1 MKKIAV
7 LLFVSF
13 FAMLVAF
20 ILVLKQNG
28 GQTPAENKTVSA
40 QKTFQKQVNKQ
51 GDVSV
56 EVTPLSLLRGKEAS
70 FSVVF
75 DTHSVNLDYDIASLA
90 AIFDEKGQSYK
101 AVAWTGGRGG
111 HHLSGELRF
120 PPLPTFISKVTLV
133 VFNIDTT
140 DRQFVWSL

>member
-28 GQTPAENKTVSA
+28 RQTPAENKTISA
-40 QKTFQKQVNKQ
+40 QKTFQKQVNEQ
-51 GDVSV
+51 GDVSI
-56 EVTPLSLLRGKEAS
+56 EVTPVSLAKGKEAT
-70 FSVVF
+70 FSVSF
-75 DTHSVNLDYDIASLA
+75 DTHSINLDYDIASLA
-90 AIFDEKGQSYK
+90 AIIDEKGKRYS
-101 AVAWTGGRGG
+101 AIAWTGGRGG

-133 VFNIDTT
+133 VFNIDAN

>member
-1 MKKIAV
+1 MKKIAI

-13 FAMLVAF
+13 FSLLLVF
-20 ILVLKQNG
+20 IFVLKQNEG
-28 GQTPAENKTVSA
+28 SASVENKTISK
-40 QKTFQKQVNKQ
+40 QKTFQKQVNEQ
-51 GDVSV
+51 GDVSI
-56 EVTPLSLLRGKEAS
+56 EIFPLTLARGKEAT
-70 FSVVF
+70 FSVSF
-75 DTHSVNLDYDIASLA
+75 DTHSINLDYDIASLA
-90 AIFDEKGQSYK
+90 AIIDEKGNRYS

-133 VFNIDTT
+133 VFNIDAN